1 MKEQINGQISI
12 FDTATVS
19 AHKPVKASKPKQQKF
34 RFMLYIGAWKA
45 SVVISAY
52 SARQAAFLFHKQYGN
67 VYIDNICIV

>member
-1 MKEQINGQISI
+1 MKEQIKGQISM
-12 FDTATVS
+12 FDTAAVN
-19 AHKPVKASKPKQQKF
+19 AKPVKASKPKQQKF

-67 VYIDNICIV
+67 VYIDNISIV